1 MMFRRA
7 KERAQDKFCRGA
19 RVFITVAKE
28 DARAKRLQDS
38 SRAWDRLEELLGCEV
53 DYTMRMNQRFN
64 DLYRKNYWNTLH
76 REYGATTFNR
86 MIREDKYRRMGA
98 YEQIARDVD
107 ELRQTINRIEQQM
120 KDEEIS

>member
-1 MMFRRA
+1 MFRRA
-7 KERAQDKFCRGA
+7 KERAQDRFYRDA

-28 DARAKRLQDS
+28 DARALRPCNPI
-38 SRAWDRLEELLGCEV
+38 RAWDRHEELLGHEV
-53 DYTMRMNQRFN
+53 SYQTMALYRFK
-64 DLYRKNYWNTLH
+64 DLYRKTYWNTLH

-86 MIREDKYRRMGA
+86 MIREDKYRRMGS

-120 KDEEIS
+120 KEES

>member
-7 KERAQDKFCRGA
+7 KERAQDKFYRDA

-28 DARAKRLQDS
+28 DARALRPHNPLRTGDHVESLGREFNQPMRTMYRL
-38 SRAWDRLEELLGCEV
+38 R
-53 DYTMRMNQRFN
+53 
-64 DLYRKNYWNTLH
+64 DLYRRTYWNTLY
-76 REYGATTFNR
+76 REYGSTTFLR
-86 MIREDKYRRMGA
+86 MVREDQYSRMGA